1 MRCNYG
7 KKDKQ
12 MQYCKNLMI
21 AIHKEMSY
29 EKLLENAVGF
39 GEYYVPKLPEKV
51 QRLILR
57 VEFSNKMLTFFLD
70 ISHIKSLGFGDKIAI
85 APLTVDLLELYGVT
99 PQKFADDYFAD
110 KSNLA
115 VCIED

>member
-1 MRCNYG
+1 
-7 KKDKQ
+7 
-12 MQYCKNLMI
+12 
-21 AIHKEMSY
+21 
-29 EKLLENAVGF
+29 
-39 GEYYVPKLPEKV
+39 
-51 QRLILR
+51 
-57 VEFSNKMLTFFLD
+57 MLTFFLD